1 MQECANKSIAQRP
14 DKDDNHSAV
23 ATEALFVRSMDNATE
38 EN

>member
-1 MQECANKSIAQRP
+1 MQEFANKSIEQRL